1 MKCIC
6 CDQHQT
12 PNTIG
17 GLIYISCCDKT
28 QILISSV
35 RPRIRASFQEDQ
47 GVILV
52 DQVPEYISFFLR
64 TVVLQ

>member
-1 MKCIC
+1 MKCVYC
-6 CDQHQT
+6 KQYQT
-12 PNTIG
+12 ISTVG

-28 QILISSV
+28 QILRSSV
-35 RPRIRASFQEDQ
+35 RPRVRASFREEP

-64 TVVLQ
+64 TIVL